1 MFIVA
6 FYLWVILDEGTF
18 MLWSVEVRCNAEDLV
33 RVMEK
38 MREWLDA
45 RRIEP
50 DIFRHTV
57 EGASVTVDLQ
67 FKVES
72 EAIAFAQAFSGEL
85 S

>member
-1 MFIVA
+1 
-6 FYLWVILDEGTF
+6 
-18 MLWSVEVRCNAEDLV
+18 MLWSVEVHSDAEDLV
-33 RVMEK
+33 RVMAK

-57 EGASVTVDLQ
+57 EGPSVAIHLQ

-72 EAIAFAQAFSGEL
+72 EAIAFAQAFSGQL
-85 S
+85 L

>member
-1 MFIVA
+1 
-6 FYLWVILDEGTF
+6 
-18 MLWSVEVRCNAEDLV
+18 MLWSVEVRRHAEDLV
-33 RVMEK
+33 IVMSK

-57 EGASVTVDLQ
+57 DEAGVTIHLQ

-72 EAIAFAQAFSGEL
+72 EAFDFAQAFSGQL
-85 S
+85 ML

>member
-1 MFIVA
+1 MI
-6 FYLWVILDEGTF
+6 ILDKGTF

-45 RRIEP
+45 ERFGP

-57 EGASVTVDLQ
+57 DGTSVTIHLQ
-67 FKVES
+67 FKLES
-72 EAIAFAQAFSGEL
+72 EAVAFAHAFSGQL
-85 S
+85 L